1 MSPSAA
7 QSGLPA
13 PVSLGPSVPR
23 LSSLCPLVPCLW
35 GSWLAGLCF
44 PAVAEARKKQLL
56 YAAWPTPSSVRRKQ
70 GLASEIS
77 MASWPNS

>member
-1 MSPSAA
+1 MSQSAV
-7 QSGLPA
+7 QSDLPA

-23 LSSLCPLVPCLW
+23 MSSPFSLVPCLQW
-35 GSWLAGLCF
+35 SWLPGLCF
-44 PAVAEARKKQLL
+44 SAVGEARKKQLL
-56 YAAWPTPSSVRRKQ
+56 YAAWPTPRSVRRKQ